1 MHIILTL
8 EEVESDEHLT
18 DYIYKRLKVE
28 RLSATP
34 KPTSKRKTKTPKKK
48 KVGDVTWPD
57 ISVLLNAL
65 VTKISDNNPEMTKAE
80 AMDQVRLILH
90 TKLGMKPDEV
100 RDPSDKQMRDM
111 EPVLQAAIDA

>member
-8 EEVESDEHLT
+8 EEIESDEHLT
-18 DYIYKRLKVE
+18 DYVYKRLKVE
-28 RLSATP
+28 RISATP

-48 KVGDVTWPD
+48 VGDVVWKD
-57 ISVLLNAL
+57 ISILLNTL

-100 RDPSDKQMRDM
+100 RDPTDKQMRDM